1 MPLITLSRC
10 ICAQKR
16 VGAHV
21 GAHVGVCLLAWQSFS
36 AQAQGVTYTLD
47 PAHTHVH
54 WEVLH
59 FGTSTSRGRFD
70 EVSGSL
76 KLDAAARTG
85 EVSVAIT
92 TTSVNT
98 GVGPL
103 NSVLRSSYLA
113 TTEFPQAYFV
123 ASGWRWT
130 AEAPLEVRGELTLH
144 GVSRA
149 LVLRAPLL
157 HCDTQPLLKREV
169 CGADLEGELQRSD
182 FGITDGLPFIA
193 NRVRLVIQVEAIRD
207 EAR

>member
-1 MPLITLSRC
+1 MPLITLAQR
-10 ICAQKR
+10 ICTLLRRYAHLGVGLLALQSF
-16 VGAHV
+16 GAH
-21 GAHVGVCLLAWQSFS
+21 S
-36 AQAQGVTYTLD
+36 QGVTYALD

-76 KLDAAARTG
+76 RLDAATGTG
-85 EVSVAIT
+85 EVSIVIA

-103 NSVLRSSYLA
+103 NSVLRSGYLA
-113 TTEFPQAYFV
+113 TTEYPQAYFI
-123 ASGWRWT
+123 ANGWRWK

-149 LVLRAPLL
+149 LLLRAPLL
-157 HCDTQPLLKREV
+157 HCDTHPLLKREV